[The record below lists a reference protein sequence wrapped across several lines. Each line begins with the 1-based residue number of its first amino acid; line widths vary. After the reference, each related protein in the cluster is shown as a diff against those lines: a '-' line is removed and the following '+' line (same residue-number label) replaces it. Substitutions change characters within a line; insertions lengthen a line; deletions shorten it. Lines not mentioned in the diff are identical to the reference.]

1 MRRTSRRGVDA
12 SASTRQN
19 AGHSLR
25 SMLATSVAS
34 AGGSE
39 RSIMNQ
45 RGHKRLPMVRR
56 YIRDGLFREN
66 AAGVVGL

>member
-1 MRRTSRRGVDA
+1 
-12 SASTRQN
+12 
-19 AGHSLR
+19 
-25 SMLATSVAS
+25 MLATSVAS